1 LPENF
6 KKLNDTTK
14 TDISGQ
20 VTLPLAYAESIQN
33 RIIKGLGANFLGR
46 VINLASRILLVPLF
60 LKAWGADVYGEWLLL
75 SSITAYLSLTD
86 FGGQLYIVNR
96 LTQAYAQNDITL
108 FRKVLHTGM
117 ALFLI
122 LPCIAFLVFMALVSL
137 IPLESLLQISKT
149 EHTIVVLVLALLAFQ
164 FVFAMPQGI
173 ILGIYRAVGLLPR
186 GVMLGNLMQFI
197 QLTLVAG
204 GLWLGGNMLWI
215 ACLQI
220 LPFLLVALIAVY
232 ELNKRFPE
240 FEIVSL
246 KGTELAT
253 GRTFVK
259 PSLHFLSI
267 QIAQAVSI
275 QGMILVVGTLLDPV
289 KVVIFSTIRTISSTI
304 RQLLGMVAHSAWPE
318 MTRLDAVQHPD
329 KLKVLFRAILRST
342 LAGATVF
349 IGIFHFFGGE
359 IYHLWLGPAV
369 EYRQELMDLFLFY
382 IFQVIFWTACGN
394 LLMATNRHH
403 TLSKILLASSLFSII
418 LAYGCGRY
426 FGLAGVISGMILGDL
441 ALPFWAVPW
450 LLNKD
455 QAQFSFLFFVK
466 EITPVIGI
474 VLIVAFLPWFAP
486 IMCVVLGF
494 WWLRCLTGLG
504 ALRL

>member
-1 LPENF
+1 MSE
-6 KKLNDTTK
+6 TTK
-14 TDISGQ
+14 TDISDQ
-20 VTLPLAYAESIQN
+20 VTLRLAHAEGIQN

-60 LKAWGADVYGEWLLL
+60 LKAWGVDIYGEWLLL

-96 LTQAYAQNDITL
+96 LTQAYAQNDIPL

-122 LPCIAFLVFMALVSL
+122 LPCIAFVVFIIFVLL
-137 IPLESLLQISKT
+137 IPPESLLQISKT
-149 EHTIVVLVLALLAFQ
+149 EHTVVILVLALLAFQ

-173 ILGIYRAVGLLPR
+173 LLGIYRAVGMLPR
-186 GVMLGNLMQFI
+186 GVMLGNLMQFL
-197 QLTLVAG
+197 QLTLIAG
-204 GLWLGGNMLWI
+204 GLWLGGDMVLI

-220 LPFLLVALIAVY
+220 SPFLFVALIAIRD
-232 ELNKRFPE
+232 LKRRFPQ

-246 KGTELAT
+246 KGAELAT

-259 PSLHFLSI
+259 PSLHFFLI

-275 QGMILVVGTLLDPV
+275 QGTILVVGALLDPV
-289 KVVIFSTIRTISSTI
+289 KVVLFSTLRTISNTM
-304 RQLLGMVAHSAWPE
+304 RQLLGMVVFSAWPE
-318 MTRLDAVQHPD
+318 MTRLDVVQHPD
-329 KLKVLFRAILRST
+329 KLKILFRAILRST

-369 EYRQELMDLFLFY
+369 EYRQELMDLFLLY
-382 IFQVIFWTACGN
+382 IFQFIFWSACGN

-403 TLSKILLASSLFSII
+403 TLSKILLFSSLFSIV
-418 LAYGCGRY
+418 LAYVGGQH

-441 ALPFWAVPW
+441 VLPFWAVPC
-450 LLNKD
+450 LLNKYQD
-455 QAQFSFLFFVK
+455 QFSFLFFVK
-466 EITPVIGI
+466 EIAPIAG
-474 VLIVAFLPWFAP
+474 VLLVMICFPWSAP
-486 IMCVVLGF
+486 IMFVVLFF
-494 WWLRCLTGLG
+494 WWLRCLPVRGVLV
-504 ALRL
+504 RD